1 MIKLTRLSG
10 KPFVLNAERILYV
23 EETPDTIV
31 TLENKE
37 RVIVKE
43 TADEVIGRVVEYHRQ
58 IRTFSVL
65 GSQA

>member
-10 KPFVLNAERILYV
+10 KPFALNAERILYV

-37 RVIVKE
+37 RILVKE
-43 TADEVIGRVVEYHRQ
+43 SADDVIARVIEYQRQ
-58 IRTFSVL
+58 VRSFAAL
-65 GSQA
+65 AQ